1 MKLPVDRLAALGLLV
16 FVAACGHTGENRPVA
31 ALAAGGAVPATGPAA
46 DYPMVLGEPFTI
58 DGVTYTPADT
68 MNYDRVGYAVSGPD
82 GGTAITLADRTL
94 PLPSYAEVT
103 SLETGRTILAR
114 VERRGPMTG
123 DNLVEL
129 SPGAATQLGL
139 TDGRAPVRVRRVNP
153 SEPERALLRSGQQA
167 PERMDTP
174 MSLVAV
180 LLRKLEPETAAP
192 APPAQERAIA
202 PVATPSPV
210 LHAER
215 KAATEPDPY
224 GSEPKPVPAASKPA
238 PESPTPKANPPASGN
253 RVVVQVA
260 TFSNAASAAEVA
272 KKLGGIATPAGKY
285 HLVRI
290 VGFASK
296 AEAGAALAKARR
308 AGYSD
313 ARIQRAD

>member
-16 FVAACGHTGENRPVA
+16 FVAACGHTGESRPLT
-31 ALAAGGAVPATGPAA
+31 ALAAGGTVPATGPAA
-46 DYPMVLGEPFTI
+46 DYPMVLGEPFAI

-82 GGTAITLADRTL
+82 GGTAVTLADRTL

-103 SLETGRTILAR
+103 ALKTGRTILAR

-129 SPGAATQLGL
+129 SPGAAAQLGM

-174 MSLVAV
+174 MSLAAV
-180 LLRKLEPETAAP
+180 LLRKLEPDAAAP
-192 APPAQERAIA
+192 VPPAQEQAIA
-202 PVATPSPV
+202 PAAMPS
-210 LHAER
+210 LAEP
-215 KAATEPDPY
+215 KAATAPAPQV
-224 GSEPKPVPAASKPA
+224 SEPKPVLATSKPA
-238 PESPTPKANPPASGN
+238 PKSPTPRANPAAPGN

-260 TFSNAASAAEVA
+260 TFSNAASAADVA
-272 KKLGGIATPAGKY
+272 KKLGGVATPAGKY
-285 HLVRI
+285 HRVRI